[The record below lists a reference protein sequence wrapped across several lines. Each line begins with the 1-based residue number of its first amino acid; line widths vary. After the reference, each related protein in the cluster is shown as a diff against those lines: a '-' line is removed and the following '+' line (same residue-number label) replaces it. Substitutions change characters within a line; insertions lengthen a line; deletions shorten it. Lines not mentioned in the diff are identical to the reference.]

1 MTQKP
6 LYEQQYQNWLDST
19 IIDEASK
26 AELRAIS
33 GNKAE
38 VEDRFY
44 QDLEF
49 GTAGLRGK
57 IGAGTN
63 RMNEYIIARATDA
76 FAKVIKSFGDEFAA
90 KGVAIAYDCRLF
102 SKEFSLTAALVLASH
117 GIKSYVF
124 DALRPTPEL
133 SFAIRRLG
141 AAGGINVTA
150 SHNPKNYN
158 GYKVYWQEGSQIKDD
173 IANLILAEI
182 NNIKSFE
189 EVKYLAEKEKYT
201 EQYALENGLLEY
213 IGSEIDDEFLANAK
227 AQSLND
233 ESLDKDIKIVYTPLN
248 GAGNILV

>member
-76 FAKVIKSFGDEFAA
+76 FAKV
-90 KGVAIAYDCRLF
+90 
-102 SKEFSLTAALVLASH
+102 
-117 GIKSYVF
+117 
-124 DALRPTPEL
+124 
-133 SFAIRRLG
+133 
-141 AAGGINVTA
+141 
-150 SHNPKNYN
+150 
-158 GYKVYWQEGSQIKDD
+158 
-173 IANLILAEI
+173 
-182 NNIKSFE
+182 
-189 EVKYLAEKEKYT
+189 
-201 EQYALENGLLEY
+201 
-213 IGSEIDDEFLANAK
+213 
-227 AQSLND
+227 
-233 ESLDKDIKIVYTPLN
+233 
-248 GAGNILV
+248 

>member
-76 FAKVIKSFGDEFAA
+76 FAKVIKSF
-90 KGVAIAYDCRLF
+90 KSLSSRL
-102 SKEFSLTAALVLASH
+102 
-117 GIKSYVF
+117 
-124 DALRPTPEL
+124 
-133 SFAIRRLG
+133 
-141 AAGGINVTA
+141 
-150 SHNPKNYN
+150 
-158 GYKVYWQEGSQIKDD
+158 
-173 IANLILAEI
+173 
-182 NNIKSFE
+182 
-189 EVKYLAEKEKYT
+189 
-201 EQYALENGLLEY
+201 
-213 IGSEIDDEFLANAK
+213 
-227 AQSLND
+227 
-233 ESLDKDIKIVYTPLN
+233 KI
-248 GAGNILV
+248 